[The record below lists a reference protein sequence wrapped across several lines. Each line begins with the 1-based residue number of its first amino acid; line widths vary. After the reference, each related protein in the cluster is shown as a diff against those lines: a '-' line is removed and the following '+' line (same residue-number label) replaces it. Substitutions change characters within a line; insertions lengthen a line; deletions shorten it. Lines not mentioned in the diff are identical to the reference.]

1 MVGLD
6 LWHLTP
12 RRTGSLKTSR
22 DGSSNTQ
29 LPWFSTGKDSPLE
42 ADVRDAEAYEFVE
55 HGEPRAPGLPSPP
68 LGKPVAYEEGSTIDW
83 LREEA
88 AERERKR
95 VMGQQRGLRGLLS
108 LVQDS
113 VGMWVVI
120 VLTGMGTGVVGA
132 WLDVLVRW
140 CVVACAC
147 SPWCGGVNVAV

>member
-1 MVGLD
+1 MVCLD
-6 LWHLTP
+6 HHTP
-12 RRTGSLKTSR
+12 SRPRSYHPSDR

-29 LPWFSTGKDSPLE
+29 LPWFSSSKDTPLE

-55 HGEPRAPGLPSPP
+55 HGEPRAPLPAQP

-95 VMGQQRGLRGLLS
+95 VIGQQRGLRGLLS

-113 VGMWVVI
+113 AGIWVVI

-140 CVVACAC
+140 YVVACAC
-147 SPWCGGVNVAV
+147 SMWCGGVNVGV